1 MIEHTQKPPLKVALI
16 YDWADT
22 TFGGAENVLLTLQ
35 KLYPQAELFVSF
47 ADFKHVFWL
56 NKFTK
61 VHVSFL
67 QKWPRWCKKNKA
79 FLAPFMP
86 YAFECFDLSGFQ
98 LVIAVSSFAAKGVL
112 TKPNQLFICYLLTPT
127 RFLFSH
133 QHTYLS
139 WWKKL
144 LSAPVRAYLRAW
156 DKVAIH
162 RPDVIIAISELV
174 ARRCQKFYGRR
185 VDEVIYPTII
195 PKNFLPP
202 TSAVSKDYFLV
213 VSRLVP
219 YKKIALVVRSC
230 GELGLPLKVIGS
242 GTQLTSLKKMV
253 KKNRWNH
260 IKFLANVDNHLLPEY
275 YRHAIALIAPAK
287 EDFGINLLEANSCGT
302 LVVTHCQ
309 SGARE
314 LLNEQVA
321 RDLSRADLASLK
333 KLLKQF
339 CTDEPKDW
347 SVKFLGYNTN
357 SFMQL
362 FKSMQEK
369 YYASQKS

>member
-1 MIEHTQKPPLKVALI
+1 MTYSTKKTPLKVALV

-22 TFGGAENVLLTLQ
+22 PFGGAENVLLALQ

-47 ADFKHVFWL
+47 ADFKRVAWL
-56 NKFTK
+56 GKFTK

-79 FLAPFMP
+79 LLAPLMP
-86 YAFECFDLSGFQ
+86 FAFESFDLSAYQ

-112 TKPNQLFICYLLTPT
+112 TKPHQLFICYLLTPT

-133 QHTYLS
+133 QSVYLS
-139 WWKKL
+139 WWQKIF
-144 LSAPVRAYLRAW
+144 SAPVRAYLRAW
-156 DKVAIH
+156 DRVAIY
-162 RPDVIIAISELV
+162 RPDVVIAISQLV
-174 ARRCQKFYGRR
+174 ASRCQQFYGRC

-195 PKNFLPP
+195 SDYFLPP
-202 TSAVSKDYFLV
+202 DKTVNKDYFLV

-242 GTQLTSLKKMV
+242 GAQLPSLKKMV
-253 KKNRWNH
+253 KKNHWQH
-260 IKFLANVDNHLLPEY
+260 IKFLANVDNHALPEY

-314 LLNEQVA
+314 LLNQQVA
-321 RDLSRADLASLK
+321 RDLNRADLASLK

-339 CTDEPKDW
+339 CTDERKNW